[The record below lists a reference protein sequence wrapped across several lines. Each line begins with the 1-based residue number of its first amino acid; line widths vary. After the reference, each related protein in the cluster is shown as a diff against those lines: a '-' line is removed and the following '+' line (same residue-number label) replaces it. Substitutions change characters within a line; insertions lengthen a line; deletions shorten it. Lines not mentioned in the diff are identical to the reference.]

1 MNVDVSVYVD
11 GFHGDTSKTIGV
23 GAIDSDASR
32 LMDVAQTSLDAGIQV
47 CAPGVRFSD
56 IGHAIEAVVD
66 EAGFT
71 VCREFIGHG
80 IGRDFHCLPEIFHH
94 KNNYKG
100 GGAVA
105 CMEEGMIFTI
115 EPVVNEGARSMH
127 ILEDG
132 WTAVTNDDSRSA
144 QFEHT
149 VIVTADGVERLT
161 A

>member
-71 VCREFIGHG
+71 VCREFIGK
-80 IGRDFHCLPEIFHH
+80 ISLLFLPCL
-94 KNNYKG
+94 
-100 GGAVA
+100 
-105 CMEEGMIFTI
+105 T
-115 EPVVNEGARSMH
+115 
-127 ILEDG
+127 
-132 WTAVTNDDSRSA
+132 
-144 QFEHT
+144 
-149 VIVTADGVERLT
+149 LT
-161 A
+161 LSLTLSLSLSLFC

>member
-1 MNVDVSVYVD
+1 
-11 GFHGDTSKTIGV
+11 
-23 GAIDSDASR
+23 
-32 LMDVAQTSLDAGIQV
+32 
-47 CAPGVRFSD
+47 
-56 IGHAIEAVVD
+56 
-66 EAGFT
+66 
-71 VCREFIGHG
+71 
-80 IGRDFHCLPEIFHH
+80 
-94 KNNYKG
+94 
-100 GGAVA
+100 
-105 CMEEGMIFTI
+105 MIFTI